1 MNDLDDILFVDN
13 YSVKENKMAA
23 KKTMKKKD
31 VNTTE
36 EKESKEI
43 ELKLGIGADIGTGY
57 IVGSSFDQKN
67 KVQFTPLR
75 NAFFSIDKDM
85 FHKTMFNKNS
95 MKWVE
100 MNNDVFVIGEDALTL
115 AKIKNTHARRPL
127 SSGIINNKERDA
139 APVLKEM
146 FKYCIIPNKKKDNE
160 ICVFSVPGPKIN
172 DLDFDVD
179 FHAMSLESL
188 IRSFG
193 LQPEPL
199 NEGYAVILSEI
210 GDAKDVTGLG
220 ISFGAGLVNVCFAY
234 KSMKLFEFSIDK
246 SGDFIDKK
254 ASDAVNV
261 GESMISHIKENE
273 LDLDVTEDKMTPEQ
287 RALSFAYRYVIRNVW
302 KEILRAFTNNND
314 IRVLEP
320 IPVIVAG
327 GTSLP
332 SGFINMFEDE
342 MIKLPFEITEIKTA
356 KNRLGAVSQGCLI
369 WANYM
374 SANKE

>member
-1 MNDLDDILFVDN
+1 MTDIDDLLFVN
-13 YSVKENKMAA
+13 NVKEIKMNT
-23 KKTMKKKD
+23 KKMKKKD
-31 VNTTE
+31 VNTE
-36 EKESKEI
+36 EKIEKKETKNI
-43 ELKLGIGADIGTGY
+43 ELKPGIGLDIGTGFL
-57 IVGSSFDQKN
+57 VGSSFNEKN
-67 KVQFTPLR
+67 KVNFTPLR

-100 MNNDVFVIGEDALTL
+100 MNNDIFVIGEDALTL

-127 SSGIINNKERDA
+127 SSGIINSKERDA

-146 FKYCIIPNKKKDNE
+146 FKYCVIPNKKTDNE
-160 ICVFSVPGPKIN
+160 VCVFSVPGPKIN

-179 FHAMSLESL
+179 FHSMSLESL
-188 IRSFG
+188 ISSFG
-193 LQPEPL
+193 LQSEPL

-254 ASDAVNV
+254 AAEAVNI

-273 LDLDVTEDKMTPEQ
+273 LDLDITEDKMTPEQ

-302 KEILRAFTNNND
+302 KEILRAFTDNND
-314 IRVLEP
+314 IKILEP
-320 IPVIVAG
+320 IPVIVSG

-332 SGFINMFEDE
+332 SGFINMFENE

-369 WANYM
+369 WANYI
-374 SANKE
+374 SNNKN